1 MSKDKVQFECSHCGQ
16 LSAKWLGVCP
26 SCDQWNPFKEVVVRS
41 SVKKAKHKD
50 DFLKVGGD
58 EKSRLSEK
66 NDQVNG
72 RFNSNISELDR
83 VLGGGFV
90 KGSFMLLG
98 GDPGIGKSTLML
110 QAAKQLP
117 DLDILYIAGEES
129 ATQIK
134 QRAQDRKSTR
144 LNSSHV

>member
-1 MSKDKVQFECSHCGQ
+1 MT
-16 LSAKWLGVCP
+16 
-26 SCDQWNPFKEVVVRS
+26 
-41 SVKKAKHKD
+41 
-50 DFLKVGGD
+50 
-58 EKSRLSEK
+58 
-66 NDQVNG
+66 G
-72 RFNSNISELDR
+72 RFTSHIYELDR

-117 DLDILYIAGEES
+117 DLDILYSAGEEA

-134 QRAQDRKSTR
+134 QRAQRMDLAGEDVYVSGNTELRAVGTNKWELKAGWR
-144 LNSSHV
+144 

>member
-26 SCDQWNPFKEVVVRS
+26 SCDQWNTFKEVVVRS
-41 SVKKAKHKD
+41 SVKKEKHKID
-50 DFLKVGGD
+50 ISQSEVD
-58 EKSRLSEK
+58 EISRLSEIS
-66 NDQVNG
+66 DQVTG
-72 RFNSNISELDR
+72 RFTSNISELDR

-117 DLDILYIAGEES
+117 DLDILYIAGPNRFF
-129 ATQIK
+129 THL
-134 QRAQDRKSTR
+134 KSR
-144 LNSSHV
+144 